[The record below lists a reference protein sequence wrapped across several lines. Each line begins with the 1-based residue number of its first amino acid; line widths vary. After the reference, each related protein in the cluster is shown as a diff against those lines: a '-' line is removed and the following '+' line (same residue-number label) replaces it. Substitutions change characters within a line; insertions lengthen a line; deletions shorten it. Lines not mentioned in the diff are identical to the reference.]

1 MELFNIPASNLLTFD
16 ILRTS
21 HFNLFLNPTGAYT
34 ASTEAMPRSRKTNR
48 VPQNT
53 SATDDVL
60 RSTINGSASAWPPHL
75 RGSSSASTPSAIPP
89 HLRGLTTE
97 EAASGGGASAASST
111 SGEATSRKPAAQ
123 KLDEP
128 INPARA
134 FPCTFA
140 DCEEAFPSETLLMR
154 HKASP
159 MSGHDYCKICKL
171 DFEDDAAFHLH
182 KMESE
187 AHITC
192 SICSEDFKSEGGL
205 KRHGHQASCR
215 CSLL

>member
-1 MELFNIPASNLLTFD
+1 
-16 ILRTS
+16 
-21 HFNLFLNPTGAYT
+21 
-34 ASTEAMPRSRKTNR
+34 MPRSRKTNR

-53 SATDDVL
+53 SSTDDVL
-60 RSTINGSASAWPPHL
+60 RSTGNGSASAWPSHL
-75 RGSSSASTPSAIPP
+75 RESSSASSTPSAIPP

-97 EAASGGGASAASST
+97 RAVSEWGAFAASST
-111 SGEATSRKPAAQ
+111 GGEDTSRKPAAQ
-123 KLDEP
+123 KPDEP
-128 INPARA
+128 INPAKA
-134 FPCTFA
+134 FPCTFT
-140 DCEEAFPSETLLMR
+140 DCGEAFPSETLLMR

-182 KMESE
+182 KMGSE

-205 KRHGHQASCR
+205 KRHGLQVSCK
-215 CSLL
+215 CSL